1 MSGGK
6 FDMDLNEQ
14 AQRGYGLL
22 AETAK
27 LNRPDRN
34 RCSTPLKYHQIPPK
48 YHDANLLE
56 GAKDPLSDRVLQ
68 QQAQGPL
75 QASWAF
81 RQVLACLEPK
91 PLLEAGACTGCNIQ
105 DLE

>member
-1 MSGGK
+1 MREGVFVWQPLEWDIPDGPDQRLVHFIDVRGTLSGGK

-34 RCSTPLKYHQIPPK
+34 RCSTPLRYH
-48 YHDANLLE
+48 
-56 GAKDPLSDRVLQ
+56 
-68 QQAQGPL
+68 
-75 QASWAF
+75 
-81 RQVLACLEPK
+81 
-91 PLLEAGACTGCNIQ
+91 
-105 DLE
+105 